1 MEKGLVKLYRVGQD
15 GTRVGANAGKA
26 SFHRRRTLEG
36 CLQEARAQV
45 AALAQEVPRE
55 LPQASARVV
64 AARRRAAREREQ
76 RVAQALSELEQLSAA
91 RAQARNHSQRQREA
105 RASTTDP
112 QARVMKLADGGF
124 APAYNLQFAT
134 DTESRLIVGVG
145 ATNAGNDSQQ
155 LEPMQDPPQPPT
167 PLLPRPHPLPTT
179 HITLPP

>member
-1 MEKGLVKLYRVGQD
+1 MEKGLVKLYRVAQD
-15 GTRVGANAGKA
+15 GTRVRANAGKA

-76 RVAQALSELEQLSAA
+76 RVAQALSELEHFSAA
-91 RAQARNHSQRQREA
+91 LAQARNHSQRQREA

-124 APAYNLQFAT
+124 APPSNP
-134 DTESRLIVGVG
+134 RL
-145 ATNAGNDSQQ
+145 AHHTANR
-155 LEPMQDPPQPPT
+155 L
-167 PLLPRPHPLPTT
+167 
-179 HITLPP
+179 TLAR